1 MQEEVR
7 ELRVVQ
13 LKCKTLEA
21 MLAQEELEVRSNI
34 EVQGHVRMDWTPKIM
49 LAQEELRMR
58 SKVEVQDKKLARSQV
73 SIEENRLERRA
84 LLEKIEEDLGKANV
98 LAPPA

>member
-1 MQEEVR
+1 MQEKVR

-34 EVQGHVRMDWTPKIM
+34 EVQSHTRMVWTPERM
-49 LAQEELRMR
+49 LAQDELRLR
-58 SKVEVQDKKLARSQV
+58 SKVEV
-73 SIEENRLERRA
+73 
-84 LLEKIEEDLGKANV
+84 
-98 LAPPA
+98 